1 MAKDINIIIKADSSQ
16 VGKAVDSAN
25 SSLGK
30 LGKATGSLSGAMMKA
45 TAIGSTLGTIIGNGI
60 SKVFS
65 VIASQTDNAVKRFDT
80 LNNFP
85 RVMQNLGIS
94 AEDSQSA
101 IGYLSKK
108 LEGLPTTLDEA
119 TTSVQRF
126 TATNGNL
133 RASTS
138 IYLALNNAILAGGG
152 SAQLQ
157 ASAMEQLQQAYAKG
171 KPEFQDWKILMQAM
185 PAQLKQIANA
195 MGYVDATQL
204 YGALQDGKASM
215 DDFMKAT
222 VRLNTEGINGL
233 GSFTEQ
239 AEGATGGVAT
249 SFTNMKNAI
258 VRGIA
263 SAMEAIGQ
271 SNIAGFFNV
280 VKDVILTASNYVAA
294 FIKLVLTAI
303 NAIRSL
309 FGMGSVGGK
318 TVSSSGDKASASMS
332 NVGKSAKASTK
343 DIGDTTK
350 AAKKLQNQLSSFDE
364 MNVLTSKD
372 DSDSGGGGKNA
383 KASPSYD
390 TSGLD
395 FDDAGIKNGADKVG
409 EIFEGM
415 KKTIQGVFGDIN
427 FTPLIA
433 SFKRLI
439 GAISPLVGDIGKGLA
454 WLFDNVLKPIT
465 KWTIEKAIPIF
476 FDLIASAFK
485 IIEPLI
491 KGVGEGFAFIWDAFI
506 GKVLGGAFD
515 MATAFFQAIS
525 DVFKTIAD
533 NAVVATILE
542 GIGITIGVIAGALA
556 GITTLIT
563 VAVGVIGGIIAVV
576 KVATI
581 VFGVLTNPIAW
592 VIAGITALVAV
603 IGLCIKHWNDI
614 CKVVGDVM
622 GEIGKFVGHMLD
634 EFGKFINA
642 LVHLVDDIFKKF
654 ISPIIDMVVGNLAN
668 AFSSA
673 FNTIGGIVSGVF
685 NGFGNIVRSVFGV
698 FNGLVN
704 FISGVFTGNWARAW
718 NGVGQVLS
726 NIVNG
731 FVNIVKFPIN
741 VIIDVING
749 FISGLNRIKIPDWV
763 PAVGG
768 KGINIPRIPRL
779 AKGGVI
785 DRATMAII
793 GENGREAVMPLENN
807 TGWIEELAS
816 KLNQSNS
823 NSQPL
828 QVVVKLGEETI
839 IDKIIDG
846 VNDKTAL
853 SGRNVLLV

>member
-1 MAKDINIIIKADSSQ
+1 MAKDINITIKADSSQ

-30 LGKATGSLSGAMMKA
+30 LGKATGSLSGAMVKA

-101 IGYLSKK
+101 IGYLSQK

-233 GSFTEQ
+233 GSFAEQ

-318 TVSSSGDKASASMS
+318 TVSASGDKASASMS

-395 FDDAGIKNGADKVG
+395 FDDAGIKNGADKVN

-491 KGVGEGFAFIWDAFI
+491 KGVGEGFAFIWDAFL

-542 GIGITIGVIAGALA
+542 GIGITIGTIAGAIG
-556 GITTLIT
+556 GIITLIT
-563 VAVGVIGGIIAVV
+563 VASGVIAAIIAVV
-576 KVATI
+576 KVATV
-581 VFGVLTNPIAW
+581 VFGVLTNPITW
-592 VIAGITALVAV
+592 VIAAVAGLVAV

-634 EFGKFINA
+634 EFGKFVNS

-654 ISPIIDMVVGNLAN
+654 ISPIVDMVIGNLVN
-668 AFSSA
+668 AFSNA
-673 FNTIGGIVSGVF
+673 FSTIGSIVGGVV
-685 NGFGNIVRSVFGV
+685 NGFGNIVRNVFGV

-785 DRATMAII
+785 DRTTIAMI

-816 KLNQSNS
+816 KLNQNS